1 VTVRPPQTVLG
12 SAPVLLFRQFVNEDL
27 GCASYLVGDRDA
39 GVAVAVDPPFA
50 IEPLVAAARKEDV
63 RIERVLETHTHAD
76 HVSGHGRF
84 ALEHGAPVSI
94 HPLAEPEYPFDPLDD
109 RLELRVGDV
118 TIQVLHTPGH
128 RPEHCAFVVDGR
140 IALTGDSL
148 FVGDAA
154 RPDLA
159 VAAREGAEDLYRSL
173 ARLTALGDD
182 VEVYPGHVAGSLCGG
197 NMSSARSST
206 IAHERGSNSAL
217 AFRDVQEFVLVSASV
232 SMPKPPTTERVV
244 ALNRGA
250 WVAQPPE
257 PTELEDAGDGT
268 VLDVRPFEDHAAGH
282 VPGAISVPVD
292 GSSFGTKAGFVLLPG
307 ERVVLHA
314 RSRAEALDATAK
326 LHAAGIFE
334 SAGYVL
340 APAAAEKLPT
350 IAVEQ
355 LEELLDASDVQLVD
369 VREMTERD
377 GGYIPGSRN
386 IPYRLLRKIGCGA
399 LERSKPVVTVCES
412 GPRAAIAASLLQREG
427 FEVSAVAG
435 GGIADFAGDVVA
447 FRRCGA

>member
-27 GCASYLVGDRDA
+27 GCASYLVGDREA

-50 IEPLVAAARKEDV
+50 IEPLVAAAREEDV

-257 PTELEDAGDGT
+257 PTELEDVGDGT